1 MQSKNLSVI
10 RDLYG
15 DDSEMILYAKE
26 RLAVCMVRMQQLA
39 KAKRFLKN
47 NRRVDLD
54 TESAFRVELMYASM
68 LCGGDGDSVDSD
80 LATLDELVEALNIFE
95 TVGSKA
101 KQLLGD
107 KHILTQR
114 FEGLLPYA
122 RVSLAERCRF

>member
-15 DDSEMILYAKE
+15 DDSEMILYATE

-54 TESAFRVELMYASM
+54 TESAFRLELMYASM

-80 LATLDELVEALNIFE
+80 SATLDELVEALDILE
-95 TVGSKA
+95 SVGSKA

-107 KHILTQR
+107 NHAITAK
-114 FEGLLPYA
+114 FEDFLPYV
-122 RVSLAERCRF
+122 REELASRCRF